1 MTTLKE
7 ALDQLA
13 EGHELDNEQKKLII
27 DKWQKELGIQHY
39 EDAISREDA
48 IKTAIEAVDDWDGGC
63 NLSRADIIEKAI
75 ESLPSVQ
82 PQYKTSEWC
91 HDCSEYN
98 HDKHCC
104 PRFNKVI
111 RNTIEEMKQPKTG
124 HWIPVSERLPDE
136 FAVVLCNTDSEEIF
150 IATYLGKM
158 NDGTDCFDDHD
169 GMMWE
174 GDVSAWM
181 PLPEPFE
188 PQESEEK

>member
-27 DKWQKELGIQHY
+27 DKWQKELGIQPC
-39 EDAISREDA
+39 EDAISRQDTLKNIIKHLGIRSEEYLLPAEEA
-48 IKTAIEAVDDWDGGC
+48 I
-63 NLSRADIIEKAI
+63 
-75 ESLPSVQ
+75 
-82 PQYKTSEWC
+82 YKVVKNMPPVT
-91 HDCSEYN
+91 
-98 HDKHCC
+98 
-104 PRFNKVI
+104 PTQR
-111 RNTIEEMKQPKTG
+111 
-124 HWIPVSERLPDE
+124 WIPVSERMPDE
-136 FAVVLCNTDSEEIF
+136 FAIVLCNTDSEEIF

-174 GDVSAWM
+174 GDVIAWM

>member
-111 RNTIEEMKQPKTG
+111 RNTVEEMKQPKTG
-124 HWIPVSERLPDE
+124 HWIKITPSGIYMCSECE
-136 FAVVLCNTDSEEIF
+136 QNVLTGNIDAYHYCHHCGTKMVEPRENTEQGLNYADNDTMMS
-150 IATYLGKM
+150 AT
-158 NDGTDCFDDHD
+158 
-169 GMMWE
+169 
-174 GDVSAWM
+174 
-181 PLPEPFE
+181 
-188 PQESEEK
+188 